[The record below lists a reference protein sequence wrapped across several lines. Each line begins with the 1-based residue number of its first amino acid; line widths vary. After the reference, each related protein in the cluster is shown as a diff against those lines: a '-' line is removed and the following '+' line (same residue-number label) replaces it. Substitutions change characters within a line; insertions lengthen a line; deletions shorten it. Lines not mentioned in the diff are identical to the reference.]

1 MEALQILI
9 LIVVVVTLIVKEKS
23 KKTKQAKP
31 VKSVKPVKTT
41 PQEDGYG
48 MEYVYEED
56 ATPHLFTPSSSSLH
70 STLGAQSQFEEGIPS
85 TIKKLDPGPI
95 DEEDLSEQHLADVK
109 RGIIW
114 SEILHRKY

>member
-23 KKTKQAKP
+23 KKTKQ
-31 VKSVKPVKTT
+31 VKPIKAA
-41 PQEDGYG
+41 PQEDEDDYEDDYD

-56 ATPHLFTPSSSSLH
+56 DSPLMSTPSSSSLH

-85 TIKKLDPGPI
+85 TIKKLDPEPI